1 MIVAFLMCCVCLCDD
16 DCRIFVCFRV
26 IIVMILDV
34 LCDDYHDFDVLCIF
48 VCFGVTIHHVF

>member
-1 MIVAFLMCCVCLCDD
+1 MIFDVFVDDGRQFWMFCMCLCDD

-34 LCDDYHDFDVLCIF
+34 LCDDYHDF
-48 VCFGVTIHHVF
+48 